1 MWKVTSPSGKL
12 SVALKQGTTGELC
25 YNVEKHGHFV
35 TEECSVG
42 LMTGLGDFTQG
53 FRFSHQQTNEI
64 RETYSI
70 PVGKKELYVNNANEL
85 VLHFTKDD
93 LPFVLRVRAYDEG
106 MAFRY
111 EIPLVGEALSVQYET
126 TDFRFPESFD
136 KLWLQDWVAS
146 YEAPYNKT
154 AWGIHH
160 KGRHFGMP
168 SLLYSQQTECWVM
181 INEANVLNTN
191 GSYCISHL
199 KGTDERR
206 LLLDFAPEEHGQP
219 ISSPL
224 PFTSPWRL
232 MVVEDSLNGIV
243 NATLNYNL
251 NPPSVIEDTSWI
263 KPVRSLWAWWS
274 SDRGAQLYSEA
285 KQYVDYA
292 AAMGFEAVVLDAL
305 WDESW
310 IKEFCN
316 YAHERNVSPWLWTA
330 MQHIDT
336 YEKASHVEKLGH

>member
-1 MWKVTSPSGKL
+1 
-12 SVALKQGTTGELC
+12 
-25 YNVEKHGHFV
+25 
-35 TEECSVG
+35 
-42 LMTGLGDFTQG
+42 MTGLWDFTQG
-53 FRFSHQQTNEI
+53 LRFSHQQTNEI

-70 PVGKKELYVNNANEL
+70 PVGKKELYINNANEL
-85 VLHFTKDD
+85 MLHFTKDD

-219 ISSPL
+219 MSSPL
-224 PFTSPWRL
+224 PFASPWRL

-251 NPPSVIEDTSWI
+251 NPPSIIEDTSWI
-263 KPVRSLWAWWS
+263 KPVRALWAWWS
-274 SDRGAQLYSEA
+274 SDMGAQLYSKPSSMWIMPPPWA
-285 KQYVDYA
+285 LRPWCWMPYGTKA
-292 AAMGFEAVVLDAL
+292 GSRNSAIMPTKGTFPPGFGLPCSILTPMKRQATSCPCGKAGAL
-305 WDESW
+305 
-310 IKEFCN
+310 
-316 YAHERNVSPWLWTA
+316 TA
-330 MQHIDT
+330 
-336 YEKASHVEKLGH
+336 